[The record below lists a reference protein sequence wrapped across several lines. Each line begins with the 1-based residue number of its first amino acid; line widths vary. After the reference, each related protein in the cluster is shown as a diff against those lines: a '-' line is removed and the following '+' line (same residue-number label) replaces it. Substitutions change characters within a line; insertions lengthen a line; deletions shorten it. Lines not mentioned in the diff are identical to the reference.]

1 MVYNVT
7 HNNCTFEIVFK
18 EKDLIRN
25 YRIAKS
31 IIGSHAIF
39 NYLTVLQ
46 NQITFD
52 QKRDAL
58 TGLSNYA
65 KFVRHIMQQAELE
78 SQTLEQEYLQL
89 SMYLKMEQL
98 RFGDSFEYEV
108 KLDAQ
113 CSHMLFPV
121 FVFLPFIE
129 LLVAAIYKQ
138 SGQVKLIIEL
148 SNKQATISLSPS
160 LPVFSTLVRNT
171 EQQTRY
177 ALWMEQIKQMGIV
190 FKETNSETNTYTLT
204 HIN

>member
-7 HNNCTFEIVFK
+7 YNNCTFEIVLK
-18 EKDLIRN
+18 EKDIIRN

-31 IIGSHAIF
+31 IIGSHAVF

-65 KFVRHIMQQAELE
+65 KFVRHIMQQAELDYMP
-78 SQTLEQEYLQL
+78 LEQEYLQL

-113 CSHMLFPV
+113 CSHTLFPV

-129 LLVAAIYKQ
+129 LLVASIYKQ
-138 SGQVKLIIEL
+138 SGEAKLIIEL

-160 LPVFSTLVRNT
+160 LPAFSTLERNT
-171 EQQTRY
+171 EQRTRY
-177 ALWMEQIKQMGIV
+177 ALWMEQIKQMDII
-190 FKETNSETNTYTLT
+190 FKETNSGDINTYTLT
-204 HIN
+204 K

>member
-7 HNNCTFEIVFK
+7 YNNCTFEIVLK
-18 EKDLIRN
+18 EKDIIRN

-31 IIGSHAIF
+31 IIGSHAVF

-65 KFVRHIMQQAELE
+65 KFVRHIMQQAELDYMP
-78 SQTLEQEYLQL
+78 LEQEYLQL

-113 CSHMLFPV
+113 CSHTLFPV

-129 LLVAAIYKQ
+129 LLVASIYKQ
-138 SGQVKLIIEL
+138 SGEAKLIIEL

-160 LPVFSTLVRNT
+160 LPAFSTLERNT
-171 EQQTRY
+171 EQRTRY
-177 ALWMEQIKQMGIV
+177 ALWMEQIKQMDIV
-190 FKETNSETNTYTLT
+190 FKETNSGDINTYTLT
-204 HIN
+204 K